1 MRCKDYPGDIAT
13 IPYELG
19 AKSRSVLYT
28 IKARTLTRAINDGE
42 RIRIREVVCC
52 VVLCCVVEIDKLS

>member
-1 MRCKDYPGDIAT
+1 MRCNDCPPEDIAT

-28 IKARTLTRAINDGE
+28 IKARALTRAINDGE

-52 VVLCCVVEIDKLS
+52 VVSWK